1 MRLALVLSALC
12 CFASPLLTR
21 AYEEE
26 EGGDSR
32 EQGGN
37 VPDPPVQVQV
47 PVPVQVDVAQEEA
60 MKGQEGEAVG
70 DVVAEGEREAK
81 KEDDGEH
88 EKIEV
93 MKIGGNR
100 NRMSICGEKLS

>member
-12 CFASPLLTR
+12 CFANPLLTR
-21 AYEEE
+21 AYGEE

-32 EQGGN
+32 EEGGN

-70 DVVAEGEREAK
+70 DVVGEREAK

-93 MKIGGNR
+93 MKIEGNK
-100 NRMSICGEKLS
+100 MSICSEKPN